1 MVIFRKRVNIVFIY
15 GIDNVFWFIFFENI
29 KLYKI
34 GELIMLCDEINFFI
48 VVVNLKI
55 KWVL

>member
-1 MVIFRKRVNIVFIY
+1 MYF
-15 GIDNVFWFIFFENI
+15 DLFFLKILNYI
-29 KLYKI
+29 I

-55 KWVL
+55 K